1 MSRSLILLAVCCTV
15 FGEEFGSI
23 GEFIAKY
30 GSDGKA
36 LFTLEVTG
44 GRLGAQPGVGVFTK
58 VVLAGDGSAVTGIQW
73 RLCGKTFKNEQENC
87 LMTNGDEIVQGP
99 PIIQTFVQPDVF
111 LPSGGDLGGFG
122 GGSSWGGGWGGGF
135 GSSTPQYSMTTTHN
149 VLTCMPSSFSVGSSQ
164 WDMTL
169 KKLKA
174 DTSAASAHSVMVPV
188 NMQSGKCISDL
199 NAAGARVLGTPPY
212 GCTSIVIKVIAND
225 GGHC

>member
-1 MSRSLILLAVCCTV
+1 MLLAVCCTV

-30 GSDGKA
+30 GSDGKTV
-36 LFTLEVTG
+36 FSLEVTG
-44 GRLGAQPGVGVFTK
+44 GRLAAQPGVGVFTK
-58 VVLAGDGSAVTGIQW
+58 VILAGDGSAVSGIQW
-73 RLCGKTFKNEQENC
+73 RLCGKSFKNVQENC

-99 PIIQTFVQPDVF
+99 PIIQTIYPKPDVF
-111 LPSGGDLGGFG
+111 FPSGGDLGGFG
-122 GGSSWGGGWGGGF
+122 GFGGSSGGWGGGWGGGF
-135 GSSTPQYSMTTTHN
+135 GGSTPQYSMTTTHN
-149 VLTCMPSSFSVGSSQ
+149 VLTCMPSTFSVGSSQ

-169 KKLKA
+169 KKLKS

-188 NMQSGKCISDL
+188 NVQAGKCISDL

-212 GCTSIVIKVIAND
+212 DCTSIVIKVIAND